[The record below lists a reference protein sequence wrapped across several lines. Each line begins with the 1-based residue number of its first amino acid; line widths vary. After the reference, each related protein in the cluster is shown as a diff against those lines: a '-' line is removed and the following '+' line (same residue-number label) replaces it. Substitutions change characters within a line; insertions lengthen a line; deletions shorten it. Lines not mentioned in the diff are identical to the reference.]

1 MQTLSLM
8 HAVTMDITALG
19 GGGDTATLSLIQ
31 DKAVVALMDRGSLDM
46 VVVVLMDTGSLILVT
61 IGQAHLEHKPLE
73 GV

>member
-19 GGGDTATLSLIQ
+19 GDTATLSLIQ
-31 DKAVVALMDRGSLDM
+31 DKAVMALMDRGSLDM

-61 IGQAHLEHKPLE
+61 IGQVHLEHKPLE